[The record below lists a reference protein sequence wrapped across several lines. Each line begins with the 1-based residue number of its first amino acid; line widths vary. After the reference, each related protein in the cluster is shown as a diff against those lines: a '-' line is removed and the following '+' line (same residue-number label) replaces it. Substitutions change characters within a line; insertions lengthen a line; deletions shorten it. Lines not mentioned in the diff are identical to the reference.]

1 MHDRRHIGSMI
12 IAMIA
17 RVALGRSG
25 RPLIPHPL
33 DEAGLLHRC
42 YWPLLRSVVWPIGG
56 RCHFMCSRRCFWVAG
71 FAIYVALYTQIVTT
85 PRPDGRIG

>member
-1 MHDRRHIGSMI
+1 MI

-17 RVALGRSG
+17 RVALGHSG

-33 DEAGLLHRC
+33 MSWAFAAVLLAA
-42 YWPLLRSVVWPIGG
+42 LLRSVILAIVPQWALPLYVL
-56 RCHFMCSRRCFWVAG
+56 SALLWVAG
-71 FAIYVALYTQIVTT
+71 FAIYVVLYTQIVTT